1 MMEPVWIAF
10 SCGIFLGTCIGV
22 LGLGLLYLN
31 KDNKL
36 MIELQDAN
44 DRIQEL
50 TTLRE
55 ILKGEIFRL
64 QPKNS
69 SKSYRKIDEKICHD
83 IVENLTTRFNDNL
96 KVYVKS

>member
-1 MMEPVWIAF
+1 MSRNNHAKDRYDPP
-10 SCGIFLGTCIGV
+10 GV
-22 LGLGLLYLN
+22 GSDFEEQVYS
-31 KDNKL
+31 DVV
-36 MIELQDAN
+36 
-44 DRIQEL
+44 
-50 TTLRE
+50 
-55 ILKGEIFRL
+55 KGEIFRL